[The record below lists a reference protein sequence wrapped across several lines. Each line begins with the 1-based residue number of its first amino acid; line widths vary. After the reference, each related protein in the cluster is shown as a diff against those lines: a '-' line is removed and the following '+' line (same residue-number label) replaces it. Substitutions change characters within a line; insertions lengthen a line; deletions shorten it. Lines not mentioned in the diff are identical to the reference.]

1 MSTNAAVRVGRDG
14 FTGSPITD
22 WCPKCQDWVVRL
34 NVPRHSGGRGP
45 CPWCDHQ
52 PLTPEQA
59 RAAQREKRRL
69 LNEQRDEKI
78 RGYMARGFSD
88 RQIGCYVGLTHSAV
102 SKRRRA
108 MAATA

>member
-1 MSTNAAVRVGRDG
+1 
-14 FTGSPITD
+14 
-22 WCPKCQDWVVRL
+22 L

-52 PLTPEQA
+52 PKTPEQA
-59 RAAQREKRRL
+59 REAQREKRRL

-88 RQIGCYVGLTHSAV
+88 ERIGRQVGLTKSGVA
-102 SKRRRA
+102 KRRRA
-108 MAATA
+108 MAMA